1 MAAAY
6 STFAR
11 QGTYIAPKTY
21 TMVTDN
27 NGQVLLRNESEEE
40 TILVERTTYYITE
53 MLQQVVTG
61 GSGATGKA
69 ANFSGQE
76 IAGKTGTTTSRRD
89 LWFVGYT
96 PYYTAAVWTGYDQQ
110 ERLSSSL
117 GNPSTG
123 LWRQVMSAVHQNLAY
138 KDFTQPDSSNLRTV
152 TYCLSSGML
161 ATLPAA
167 AMSTGTFYAD
177 DVPTSSCTYHRV
189 TVPTTDP
196 DTGATGDETGDN
208 TDPGNTD
215 PGTDPGTDTPPTTD
229 PGTDPTTP
237 PAEGAPRPLAGAG
250 GTTPFAPSVSI
261 LPLKVERDSALAESL
276 FAGNDRND
284 GHSPGK
290 TVVQTSTLGCHGRTD
305 VIEYP
310 SHQPKRRRNGGELC
324 PRRQTI
330 IL

>member
-11 QGTYIAPKTY
+11 QGTYIEPKTY
-21 TMVTDN
+21 TMVTDSN
-27 NGQVLLRNESEEE
+27 RQVLLRNESEEE
-40 TILVERTTYYITE
+40 TILAERTTYYITE

-76 IAGKTGTTTSRRD
+76 IATAKPVPPPPRRD

-152 TYCLSSGML
+152 TYCLSSGDAGHL
-161 ATLPAA
+161 CLRQQCGPR
-167 AMSTGTFYAD
+167 
-177 DVPTSSCTYHRV
+177 VPSM
-189 TVPTTDP
+189 PTMC
-196 DTGATGDETGDN
+196 
-208 TDPGNTD
+208 
-215 PGTDPGTDTPPTTD
+215 
-229 PGTDPTTP
+229 P
-237 PAEGAPRPLAGAG
+237 PAPAP
-250 GTTPFAPSVSI
+250 
-261 LPLKVERDSALAESL
+261 
-276 FAGNDRND
+276 
-284 GHSPGK
+284 
-290 TVVQTSTLGCHGRTD
+290 
-305 VIEYP
+305 
-310 SHQPKRRRNGGELC
+310 
-324 PRRQTI
+324 I
-330 IL
+330 IA

>member
-40 TILVERTTYYITE
+40 TILQPERTTYYITE

-96 PYYTAAVWTGYDQQ
+96 PITPLQCG
-110 ERLSSSL
+110 RGMIS
-117 GNPSTG
+117 
-123 LWRQVMSAVHQNLAY
+123 R
-138 KDFTQPDSSNLRTV
+138 
-152 TYCLSSGML
+152 SGC
-161 ATLPAA
+161 PAA
-167 AMSTGTFYAD
+167 WAILLPGCGGRSCRPFTRTWPIRTSPSRFLQSAHRHLLPVQWDAGHPACGSNVATGTFYAD

-237 PAEGAPRPLAGAG
+237 PAERGHRDHWPAPAVLRPSPRQLASFPSKLK
-250 GTTPFAPSVSI
+250 GTLLWQSPFLQEMTETTAIPQEKLS
-261 LPLKVERDSALAESL
+261 
-276 FAGNDRND
+276 F
-284 GHSPGK
+284 
-290 TVVQTSTLGCHGRTD
+290 
-305 VIEYP
+305 
-310 SHQPKRRRNGGELC
+310 
-324 PRRQTI
+324 RQV
-330 IL
+330 LWVAMEGQM